1 MNQAHQYAENKY
13 QSLRTQAIATA
24 QASLPASFKDIVSLR
39 HIDAEA
45 LQQAKIWE
53 ARRQGLGNAVP
64 WSFANGYQDWS
75 ARRPDRLDVATWNKT
90 TLCGL
95 AIGIPTKTGKSMR
108 LDVIEA
114 NPDKTVLSGQV
125 FNIAMTAF
133 EAYADAIG
141 ANQIKIMRPV
151 NQKLISL
158 YQQKGFIYQKSWGSN
173 PEHLWKW
180 L

>member
-1 MNQAHQYAENKY
+1 MNQAHLYAENKY
-13 QSLRTQAIATA
+13 QSLRTQAITTA
-24 QASLPASFKDIVSLR
+24 QASLPSSLKDVVSLR

-45 LQQAKIWE
+45 LLQAKIWE
-53 ARRQGLGNAVP
+53 ARRHGLGNTVP
-64 WSFANGYQDWS
+64 WSFSNDYQEWS
-75 ARRPDRLDVATWNKT
+75 ARHPARLDVATWNHT

-114 NPDKTVLSGQV
+114 NPDKTLLSGHV
-125 FNIAMTAF
+125 FNIAITAF

-141 ANQIKIMRPV
+141 ATQIKIMRPL

>member
-1 MNQAHQYAENKY
+1 MNQAHLYAENKY
-13 QSLRTQAIATA
+13 QSLRTQAITTA
-24 QASLPASFKDIVSLR
+24 QASLPSSLKDVVSLR

-45 LQQAKIWE
+45 LLQAKIWE
-53 ARRQGLGNAVP
+53 ARRHGLGNAVP
-64 WSFANGYQDWS
+64 WSFANDYQDWS
-75 ARRPDRLDVATWNKT
+75 ARRPDRLDVATWSKT

-114 NPDKTVLSGQV
+114 NPDKTLLSGQV

>member
-1 MNQAHQYAENKY
+1 MNQAHQHAENKY
-13 QSLRTQAIATA
+13 QSFRAHAIAAA
-24 QASLPASFKDIVSLR
+24 QAALPQSFQDSVSLR
-39 HIDAEA
+39 NIDTEA
-45 LQQAKIWE
+45 LQQARIWE
-53 ARRQGLGNAVP
+53 ARRQILGTTVP
-64 WSFANGYQDWS
+64 WSFTRSYPAWS
-75 ARRPDRLDVATWNKT
+75 ASHPNRLDVATWSRA

-114 NPDKTVLSGQV
+114 NPDKTLLSGQV
-125 FNIAMTAF
+125 FTVAMIAF
-133 EAYADAIG
+133 QAYARAIG
-141 ANQIKIMRPV
+141 ATQIKIMRPL

-158 YQQKGFIYQKSWGSN
+158 YQQKGFIYQKSKGSN

>member
-1 MNQAHQYAENKY
+1 MNQAHQHAENKY
-13 QSLRTQAIATA
+13 QSLRTQAITTA
-24 QASLPASFKDIVSLR
+24 QASLPPSYKDIVSLR

-45 LQQAKIWE
+45 LQHAKIWE
-53 ARRQGLGNAVP
+53 ARRRGLGNTVP
-64 WSFANGYQDWS
+64 WSFANDYQDWS

-114 NPDKTVLSGQV
+114 NPDKTLLSGQV
-125 FNIAMTAF
+125 FNIAMIAF
-133 EAYADAIG
+133 NAYARAIG
-141 ANQIKIMRPV
+141 ATQIKIMRPL
-151 NQKLISL
+151 NKKLISL
-158 YQQKGFIYQKSWGSN
+158 YQQDGFIYQKSWGSN

>member
-1 MNQAHQYAENKY
+1 MNLAHQHAESKY
-13 QSLRTQAIATA
+13 QSVRAHAIATA
-24 QASLPASFKDIVSLR
+24 QAALPQSLQESVSLKN
-39 HIDAEA
+39 IDTEA
-45 LQQAKIWE
+45 LQQARIWE
-53 ARRQGLGNAVP
+53 ARRQVLGTTVP
-64 WSFANGYQDWS
+64 WSFARSYPGWS
-75 ARRPDRLDVATWNKT
+75 SRHPNRLDVATWSRT

-114 NPDKTVLSGQV
+114 NPDKTLLSGQV
-125 FNIAMTAF
+125 FTIAMTAF

-141 ANQIKIMRPV
+141 ATQIKIMRPL

-158 YQQKGFIYQKSWGSN
+158 YQQQGFIYQKSKGSN
-173 PEHLWKW
+173 PEHLWRW